1 MYSKNVDK
9 NKKKS
14 FISLPVVLKQSWN
27 ISEKRW
33 DVRHV
38 AGGAATNKNDCGCKG
53 RTLISM
59 DFYRV
64 FTKEIWITEETVI
77 KITQLLC

>member
-38 AGGAATNKNDCGCKG
+38 AGGAAIEMSHGCMASGCVSSK
-53 RTLISM
+53 LI
-59 DFYRV
+59 
-64 FTKEIWITEETVI
+64 
-77 KITQLLC
+77 LLVLPKLLKPSGL